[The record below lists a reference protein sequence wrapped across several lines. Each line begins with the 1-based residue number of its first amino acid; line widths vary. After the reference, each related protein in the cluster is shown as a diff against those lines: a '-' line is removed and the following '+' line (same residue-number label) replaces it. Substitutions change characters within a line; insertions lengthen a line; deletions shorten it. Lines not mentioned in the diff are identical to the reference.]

1 MTTTSNSI
9 QLAHSTR
16 DEWAV
21 LADQATTI
29 ARSDL
34 LPASYYGANNAPRN
48 YELAANKVI
57 AVSMM
62 GRELGIPTWAAVNN
76 ITVINGKPT
85 ISPQLMLSL
94 IYRSGQLR
102 NLVFDVQDDQVSCT
116 MHRVGMDSA
125 HTEIFSMKDAQ
136 KMQLAGKDNWGKQP
150 KTMMKWRAVAACAR
164 IVFPDVVLG
173 MYTQDE
179 MGANVTYADD
189 GSVETIE
196 EGVFTESDHPKSP
209 ALPQPAAPSSTG
221 SATTGAAN
229 GGSDDGHVVLFSKTD
244 QIAKTK
250 LADFFVENG
259 FADKAKRVDWKRALE
274 ETRAMTGQ
282 QIEGF
287 GDLTGYKTIDEFFNA
302 MRDHFKTIADAMP
315 KAAPKS
321 TKKFEWTDDLIKT
334 NGVWMLDHF
343 GLSPDFG
350 LVNTAHGKI
359 AEYDSQDAFRADVIK
374 TALEGAWQVNS
385 RSVTYDGKGSPIVF
399 HTAIGDIRLYSR
411 TKLQEMIGAELY
423 ESLGLNVLT
432 DDYKGTVN
440 FPESFAVKIDWIK
453 QGDVGK
459 EYFVAEKVAD
469 ATEIPF

>member
-1 MTTTSNSI
+1 M
-9 QLAHSTR
+9 
-16 DEWAV
+16 
-21 LADQATTI
+21 
-29 ARSDL
+29 
-34 LPASYYGANNAPRN
+34 
-48 YELAANKVI
+48 
-57 AVSMM
+57 
-62 GRELGIPTWAAVNN
+62 
-76 ITVINGKPT
+76 
-85 ISPQLMLSL
+85 
-94 IYRSGQLR
+94 
-102 NLVFDVQDDQVSCT
+102 
-116 MHRVGMDSA
+116 
-125 HTEIFSMKDAQ
+125 
-136 KMQLAGKDNWGKQP
+136 
-150 KTMMKWRAVAACAR
+150 
-164 IVFPDVVLG
+164 
-173 MYTQDE
+173 
-179 MGANVTYADD
+179 
-189 GSVETIE
+189 
-196 EGVFTESDHPKSP
+196 
-209 ALPQPAAPSSTG
+209 
-221 SATTGAAN
+221 
-229 GGSDDGHVVLFSKTD
+229 LFSKTD

-315 KAAPKS
+315 KAAPKNS
-321 TKKFEWTDDLIKT
+321 KKFEWTDELVKA
-334 NGVWMLDHF
+334 NGIWMLDNF

-440 FPESFAVKIDWIK
+440 FPESFAVKIDWAK